1 MAREFINID
10 PIDLNKNAAVG
21 VVFPF
26 AAPGVFFS
34 SYTTK
39 EQVKSNLINVLLTV
53 QGERINEPSFGVGLK
68 TLLFES
74 NIDTESLESLI
85 NDQINLYIPEIELIN
100 AEVDFSPDVHKLLIK
115 ISYKFI
121 YSNETDSIQL
131 NFN

>member
-1 MAREFINID
+1 MARDFIHID

-26 AAPGVFFS
+26 DASAVFNS

-53 QGERINEPSFGVGLK
+53 QGERINEPLFGVGLK
-68 TLLFES
+68 KLLFES
-74 NIDTESLESLI
+74 DIDTQNLESLI
-85 NDQINLYIPEIELIN
+85 NEQINLYIPEIELISTEAN
-100 AEVDFSPDVHKLLIK
+100 LDPDKHILLIK

-121 YSNETDSIQL
+121 FNNESDTIQL